1 MSSTISVG
9 ELKAD
14 FSHVLEEVQQYGKKY
29 VIEYGRKHKKVAM
42 LVPYE
47 EEKPKRQLGIL
58 QGKGSYNVDNW
69 DFSEEEL
76 DELFYNAPIFPD
88 EK

>member
-1 MSSTISVG
+1 MNSIGVG

-14 FSHVLEEVQQYGKKY
+14 FSHVLEEVRKYGKKY
-29 VIEYGRKHKKVAM
+29 VIEYGKKHKKVAM

-47 EEKPKRQLGIL
+47 EECGRKLGVL
-58 QGKGSYNVDNW
+58 AHLNVEVPDS
-69 DFSEEEL
+69 FSDEDEEIN
-76 DELFYNAPIFPD
+76 DMFYNGSIFPE